1 MCSLCGV
8 LGGRGHWTES
18 HSSPDA
24 FVSRHDQVTRR
35 RERQERTRLANRI
48 LQHYGLKLSDFG
60 GNSYVLSSRT
70 GRSRIVG
77 NISEVW
83 MAAEDMTRKECDPL
97 DPVLV
102 SSLSSR

>member
-1 MCSLCGV
+1 

-18 HSSPDA
+18 HSSPEA
-24 FVSRHDQVTRR
+24 FVSRLDQVTRG

-60 GNSYVLSSRT
+60 GNSYVLSSNT

-83 MAAEDMTRKECDPL
+83 MAAEDLTHKECDPL
-97 DPVLV
+97 DMALV